1 MSLSTAFNI
10 AGRSL
15 RATSYQTQIV
25 SRNVSEAGNPNYNRR
40 IAVLTSTAPG
50 AQVLTVQRAANSSLF
65 RANLSAISSYEAQAS
80 LRVGIESITQ
90 AVNGV
95 DNASSVAT
103 AAGSLYDA
111 LQIYSA
117 NPSNASIAERAIDA
131 ARQVVRSL
139 NSGSA
144 AINAS
149 RVDADKQLQGA
160 VGELNQMLAEFKVA
174 NDDVISGTIAGRNV
188 SDSLDKRDALL
199 QRIAE
204 YVPVSTIG
212 RANNDMVITTTSG
225 TTLFETQP
233 RAVTFDPATAYT
245 AGSSGN
251 QVYVDGVP
259 LPIGAGGDT
268 NSSGKLAGL
277 IQLRDQVAPMLQA
290 QLDEVARG
298 MIEAFAEIDQS
309 GGGGPRLAGLFSWSG
324 GPALPTA
331 GTLSNGLAARII
343 INPAMDSTVGGNA
356 SVLRDGGAN
365 GANYVANT
373 GGGASYADLLI
384 SFQTRLDQPLAF
396 DPAAG
401 AGASASVLSYSTNSI
416 SWLESVRKKADEA
429 QNAKEAL
436 VMRTSE
442 ALSNDTGVNMDQEM
456 SLLLELEQSYQAS
469 SRIIQAVDEMFAAL
483 LQAAG

>member
-15 RATSYQTQIV
+15 RSTSYQTQIV
-25 SRNVSEAGNPNYNRR
+25 SRNVSEAGNPDYNRR
-40 IAVLTSTAPG
+40 IAVLSSSAPG
-50 AQVLTVQRAANSSLF
+50 SNVLTIQRAANSSLF
-65 RANLSAISSYEAQAS
+65 RANLAAVSSYEAQAS
-80 LRVGIESITQ
+80 LRTGIESLTQ
-90 AVNGV
+90 SVNGV
-95 DNASSVAT
+95 DNATSVAT
-103 AAGSLYDA
+103 AIGSLYDA

-117 NPSNASIAERAIDA
+117 NPANASIAERAIDA

-139 NSGSA
+139 NTGSA

-149 RVDADKQLQGA
+149 RADADRQIDGA
-160 VGELNQMLAEFKVA
+160 VDELNKMLADFKVA
-174 NDDVISGTIAGRNV
+174 NDDVIAGTIAGRDV
-188 SDSLDKRDALL
+188 SDPLDKRDALL

-204 YVPVSTIG
+204 YVPISTIS
-212 RANNDMVITTTSG
+212 RSNNDLVITTTSG
-225 TTLFETQP
+225 TTLFETLP
-233 RAVTFDPATAYT
+233 REVTFDASMAYT
-245 AGSSGN
+245 AGSSGP

-259 LPIGAGGDT
+259 LPIGTGGDT
-268 NSSGKLAGL
+268 GSSGRLAGL
-277 IQLRDQVAPMLQA
+277 IQLRDQVAPMLQT

-298 MIEAFAEIDQS
+298 MIEAFAEIDRS
-309 GGGGPRLAGLFSWSG
+309 GGGGPPLAGLFSWSG

-331 GTLSNGLAARII
+331 GTLSSGLAARII
-343 INPAMDSTVGGNA
+343 INPAMDSSLGGNA

-384 SFQTRLDQPLAF
+384 AFQARLDQPIAF

-401 AGASASVLSYSTNSI
+401 AGASASVMAYSTNSI

-429 QNAKEAL
+429 RLSREAL

-442 ALSNDTGVNMDQEM
+442 ALSNETGVNMDQEM
-456 SLLLELEQSYQAS
+456 ALLLELEQSYQAS

-483 LQAAG
+483 FQAAG

>member
-15 RATSYQTQIV
+15 RATSHQTQIV

-40 IAVLTSTAPG
+40 IAVVSSTAPG
-50 AQVLTVQRAANSSLF
+50 SQVLTIQRAANSALF
-65 RANLSAISSYEAQAS
+65 RANLSAVSSYEAQAS
-80 LRVGIESITQ
+80 LRVGIESMTQ

-95 DNASSVAT
+95 ENASSAAT
-103 AAGSLYDA
+103 AIGSLYDA

-117 NPSNASIAERAIDA
+117 NPANASIAERAIDA

-139 NSGSA
+139 NSGST

-149 RVDADKQLQGA
+149 RVDADRQISGS
-160 VGELNQMLAEFKVA
+160 VDELNQMLADFKDV
-174 NDDVISGTIAGRNV
+174 NDEVIAGTIAGRDI
-188 SDSLDKRDALL
+188 SEPLDKRDTLL

-204 YVPVSTIG
+204 YVPISTIG

-225 TTLFETQP
+225 TTLFETLP
-233 RAVTFDPATAYT
+233 REVSFEPASGYT
-245 AGSSGN
+245 AGSAGN
-251 QVYVDGVP
+251 QIYLDGVP
-259 LPIGAGGDT
+259 LPIGTGGDT
-268 NSSGKLAGL
+268 NSNGKLAGL
-277 IQLRDQVAPMLQA
+277 IQLRDQVAPALMA
-290 QLDEVARG
+290 QLDEIARG
-298 MIEAFAEIDQS
+298 MIEAFAEVDRS
-309 GGGGPRLAGLFSWSG
+309 GGGGPALAGLFSWSG

-331 GTLSNGLAARII
+331 GTLSNGLASRII
-343 INPAMDSTVGGNA
+343 INPAMDSSVGGNA

-365 GANYVANT
+365 GANYVANAS
-373 GGGASYADLLI
+373 GGASYADLLI
-384 SFQTRLDQPLAF
+384 SYQARLDQPISF
-396 DPAAG
+396 DPVAG
-401 AGASASVLSYSTNSI
+401 AGATASVMAYSTNSI

-429 QNAKEAL
+429 QLAKEAL

-442 ALSNDTGVNMDQEM
+442 ALSNSTGVNMDQEM

-483 LQAAG
+483 FQAAG